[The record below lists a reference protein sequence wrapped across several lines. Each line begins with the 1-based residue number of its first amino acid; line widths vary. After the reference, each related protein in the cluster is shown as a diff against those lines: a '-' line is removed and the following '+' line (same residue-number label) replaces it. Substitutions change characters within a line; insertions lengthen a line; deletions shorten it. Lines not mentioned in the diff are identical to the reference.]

1 MKAASTAKFKRE
13 RLMKANR
20 SHWGR
25 GLLLCV
31 ALIAPMAQAPTSAK
45 RADDPAG
52 EVNVFIGTTNEGNEF
67 PGPVMPFGMVAF
79 SPEQVPMPGYRFPT
93 LTNGYEWNATSIKGF
108 SLTHLMGAGCQG
120 AGGDIPFMPVT
131 VTVDRSPEPLA

>member
-1 MKAASTAKFKRE
+1 VVA
-13 RLMKANR
+13 
-20 SHWGR
+20 GY
-25 GLLLCV
+25 LLCI
-31 ALIAPMAQAPTSAK
+31 ALIAPMAQAQTSAK
-45 RADDPAG
+45 LADDPAG

-120 AGGDIPFMPVT
+120 AV
-131 VTVDRSPEPLA
+131 PLEGIKAASRAALAGVPAAACSSAISAAMSGSMGSAWAVR